1 MKDLEAKYHTPE
13 NCPNL
18 CVPKVNPVLWHD
30 LPRSSKTKDLG
41 LQEVQR
47 GIVKA
52 TQPILTLL
60 EDALVALKVQEKIEP
75 STFVSKLSDSVTF
88 MCHAS
93 YKTSMTRRETLEDV
107 INSNYKQSKEAVF
120 FKLRRAIPLSLQ
132 KGKPSEFQV
141 LEHNNKVTTEATLTH
156 LNKSVIETSEGQCPA
171 ISSDCTNLANTD
183 LVPGFTDSVSDE
195 TYPPTSHE
203 QSTLPSE
210 QANSS
215 SYGKE
220 ASPCRLDL
228 ISQHLR
234 ERGVSEQA
242 AQLVCSSWSKGT
254 EKQYRPAWQ
263 KWCSWCSKEQI
274 EPLQATP
281 AQVANFL
288 SVEFGANKSY
298 STLNL
303 YRSAISSTLHVIE
316 ENKIGE
322 HPIVSRCI
330 KVSWCS
336 WLHNG
341 AISGYNNQNAV
352 TLPLGRY
359 ILLRVLLSILKEK

>member
-1 MKDLEAKYHTPE
+1 M
-13 NCPNL
+13 
-18 CVPKVNPVLWHD
+18 
-30 LPRSSKTKDLG
+30 SS
-41 LQEVQR
+41 
-47 GIVKA
+47 
-52 TQPILTLL
+52 
-60 EDALVALKVQEKIEP
+60 
-75 STFVSKLSDSVTF
+75 
-88 MCHAS
+88 
-93 YKTSMTRRETLEDV
+93 
-107 INSNYKQSKEAVF
+107 
-120 FKLRRAIPLSLQ
+120 
-132 KGKPSEFQV
+132 
-141 LEHNNKVTTEATLTH
+141 
-156 LNKSVIETSEGQCPA
+156 
-171 ISSDCTNLANTD
+171 TNLANTD

-195 TYPPTSHE
+195 IYSPTSHE

-254 EKQYRPAWQ
+254 EKQYRPVWQ

-274 EPLQATP
+274 DPLQATP

-298 STLNL
+298 SMLNL

-316 ENKIGE
+316 ENKIGG
-322 HPIVSRCI
+322 HPIVSRCMKGI
-330 KVSWCS
+330 YVYKAPTPRYQSTWKVSKVTS
-336 WLHNG
+336 YF
-341 AISGYNNQNAV
+341 SSQN
-352 TLPLGRY
+352 PLQD
-359 ILLRVLLSILKEK
+359 LSLKALRHLM

>member
-281 AQVANFL
+281 AQFL
-288 SVEFGANKSY
+288 GVPG
-298 STLNL
+298 STMVPYL
-303 YRSAISSTLHVIE
+303 ATI
-316 ENKIGE
+316 
-322 HPIVSRCI
+322 I
-330 KVSWCS
+330 KM
-336 WLHNG
+336 
-341 AISGYNNQNAV
+341 
-352 TLPLGRY
+352 R
-359 ILLRVLLSILKEK
+359 